1 MGHWEKC
8 SNKAIIKPDSE
19 EGANW
24 GMVLRRVYVPL
35 AASCMDVLSLLICT
49 SLIDN

>member
-1 MGHWEKC
+1 MGHWGKC

-19 EGANW
+19 EGANI
-24 GMVLRRVYVPL
+24 RRVYVPL